1 MTESDAERA
10 PDLLTAPLQTEPAH
24 HEAPVLTADFVRG
37 IVEDLDQGLLTRVRA
52 RIADLHEADIADLL
66 ALLGPQE
73 RKALVACLGRALSP
87 ETLSELDQDVRD
99 EVLALLGPQ
108 QIAEAVK
115 ALDSDD
121 AVYLLEDLD
130 AESRKEILARVPE
143 ADRAAVELSLRYPDY
158 SAGRLMQRHFVAAPS
173 FWTVGQTIDYL
184 RETADL
190 PEAFHEIFVVDPS
203 ARLTGT
209 IPVSRLVRAKRT
221 TDLAALLE
229 PEPITIPA
237 QMPQEEVAHLFEQ
250 YHLVSA
256 PVVDEAR
263 RIVGM
268 ITVDDIVNVIQ
279 EEATEDILALGG
291 VRDEAEGM
299 TATVL
304 DITRSRFSWLFI
316 NLLTAI
322 LASAV
327 IALFDGTIEKV
338 VALAVLMPIVASMGG
353 NAATQTLTVAVRALA
368 MRELTAANAVRIVF
382 REVFVGGL
390 NGVIFAII
398 MGAIG
403 GLWYESFKIGLVLAA
418 AMIINLICAG
428 FAGILVPL
436 GLNRM
441 NIDPAVSSTVFVT
454 TVTDCVGF
462 FVFLGLATLY
472 FG

>member
-1 MTESDAERA
+1 MTESDAERVA
-10 PDLLTAPLQTEPAH
+10 DHGPATLSPETAS
-24 HEAPVLTADFVRG
+24 HEAPVLTPDFVRG
-37 IVEDLDQGLLTRVRA
+37 IVEDLDQGLLPAVRA
-52 RIADLHEADIADLL
+52 RLADLHEADIADLL
-66 ALLGPQE
+66 GLLGPYE
-73 RKALVACLGRALSP
+73 RRALVSCLGRALSP

-115 ALDSDD
+115 ALDTDD

-130 AESRKEILARVPE
+130 AESRKEILAHVPE
-143 ADRAAVELSLRYPDY
+143 ADRAAVELALRFPDY
-158 SAGRLMQRHFVAAPS
+158 SAGRLMQRHFVGAPS

-184 RETADL
+184 RETDDL
-190 PEAFHEIFVVDPS
+190 PEEFHEIFVVDPS

-209 IPVSRLVRAKRT
+209 IPVSRLVRAKRA
-221 TDLAALLE
+221 TDLAALLD

-237 QMPQEEVAHLFEQ
+237 DMAQEEVAHLFEQ

-263 RIVGM
+263 RVVGM
-268 ITVDDIVNVIQ
+268 ITVDDVVNVIQ

-291 VRDEAEGM
+291 VRDEEGM
-299 TATVL
+299 TANVVAT
-304 DITRSRFSWLFI
+304 TRSRFSWLFI

-327 IALFDGTIEKV
+327 IGLFDTTIEKV

-368 MRELTAANAVRIVF
+368 TRELTAANSIRIVF

-390 NGVIFAII
+390 NGIIFAVI

-403 GLWYESFKIGLVLAA
+403 GLWYDSLKIGLVLAA

-436 GLNRM
+436 GLHRM

>member
-1 MTESDAERA
+1 MTESDTERLA
-10 PDLLTAPLQTEPAH
+10 DHGTALLPTEPAA
-24 HEAPVLTADFVRG
+24 HEAPVLTSDFVRS
-37 IVEDLDQGLLTRVRA
+37 IVEALDNGLLAQVRTRL
-52 RIADLHEADIADLL
+52 ADLHDADIADLL
-66 ALLGPQE
+66 GLLGPYE
-73 RKALVACLGRALSP
+73 RRALVSCLGRALSP

-99 EVLALLGPQ
+99 EVLALIGPQ
-108 QIAEAVK
+108 QIAEAVE
-115 ALDSDD
+115 ALDTDD

-143 ADRAAVELSLRYPDY
+143 ADRAAVELALRYPDY
-158 SAGRLMQRHFVAAPS
+158 SAGRLMQRHFVGAPS

-190 PEAFHEIFVVDPS
+190 PEAFHEIFVTDPS

-209 IPVSRLVRAKRT
+209 IPISRLVRAKRVT
-221 TDLAALLE
+221 GLAALID
-229 PEPITIPA
+229 PEPVTIPA
-237 QMPQEEVAHLFEQ
+237 EMPQEEVAHLFEQ

-256 PVVDEAR
+256 PVIDEAR
-263 RIVGM
+263 RVVGM
-268 ITVDDIVNVIQ
+268 ITVDDVVNVIQ

-299 TATVL
+299 TANVFAT
-304 DITRSRFSWLFI
+304 TRSRFSWLFI

-327 IALFDGTIEKV
+327 IGLFDTTIEKV

-368 MRELTAANAVRIVF
+368 TRELTAANAVRIVF

-390 NGVIFAII
+390 NGVIFAVI

-403 GLWYESFKIGLVLAA
+403 GLWYDSLKIGLVLAA

-436 GLNRM
+436 WLHRM
-441 NIDPAVSSTVFVT
+441 KVDPAVSSTVFVT